1 VAVALVTGASSGI
14 GEQFAYALAGEGY
27 TLALTARR
35 KDRLDAVAAEARRR
49 GAPEVK
55 IFAADL
61 SQRDAAPGLYGDI
74 TAGGLRIELLV
85 NNAGFGTRGRFDHLP
100 LERELEQIDL
110 NVTALVALTHL
121 FLPDMI
127 AARQGTVIN
136 VSSTAAYQSVPFM
149 ANYAA
154 TKAFVLSFSLAL
166 HYELAGTGVNVMAL
180 CPGVTRTEFQAVA
193 DNAVAMVP
201 SFAYMD
207 ARTVVAQAL
216 RAAKKK
222 RAICINGVMNNVTAE
237 VQRLIPRRLVARL
250 AGAIYRPS
258 EG

>member
-35 KDRLDAVAAEARRR
+35 KDRLDTVATEARRR

-61 SQRDAAPGLYGDI
+61 SRRDAAPSLYGDI
-74 TAGGLRIELLV
+74 TAVGLKIELLV
-85 NNAGFGTRGRFDHLP
+85 NNAGFGTRDRFDHLP

-110 NVTALVALTHL
+110 NITALVALTHL
-121 FLPDMI
+121 FLPGMI

-136 VSSTAAYQSVPFM
+136 VSSTAGFQSVPFM
-149 ANYAA
+149 ATYAA
-154 TKAFVLSFSLAL
+154 TKAFVFSFSLAL
-166 HYELAGTGVNVMAL
+166 QYELAGTGVNVMSL
-180 CPGVTRTEFQAVA
+180 CPGATHTGFQAVSGNGDA
-193 DNAVAMVP
+193 LVP

-207 ARTVVAQAL
+207 AQTVVAQAL

-222 RAICINGVMNNVTAE
+222 RAICINGVMNSVTAE
-237 VQRLIPRRLVARL
+237 VQRIIPRRLVARL
-250 AGAIYRPS
+250 AGALYRPS
-258 EG
+258 ES